1 MFKGFFKFIVMLF
14 LLAMSPQLFV
24 LGILVW
30 VGFGIAR

>member
-24 LGILVW
+24 LGLFIW
-30 VGFGIAR
+30 IGFRIAR